1 MYKSV
6 WEVIHSLISE
16 SSLHGIPRILSSK
29 HWYQR
34 ALWLCLVLVTF
45 GFLVHQLYQL
55 SSNYNSYPIKTKV
68 SMKRTPLRFPS
79 ISFCNLNP
87 VKMSK
92 MNLIQ
97 GTDLYY
103 QILRIRNP
111 NDNLDMF
118 TNFSG
123 NNDVFGNYLYN
134 ENFNGNTDLYGNN
147 IYDQSATG
155 GESNTNDALK
165 HTYDDYGV
173 NFQDDLSL
181 LAKFLEYV
189 NSQISWKNDP
199 RSEDVKRFKILFQ
212 NVSK

>member
-1 MYKSV
+1 
-6 WEVIHSLISE
+6 
-16 SSLHGIPRILSSK
+16 
-29 HWYQR
+29 
-34 ALWLCLVLVTF
+34 
-45 GFLVHQLYQL
+45 
-55 SSNYNSYPIKTKV
+55 
-68 SMKRTPLRFPS
+68 MKRTPLRFPS

-123 NNDVFGNYLYN
+123 NNDVFGNNYLYN
-134 ENFNGNTDLYGNN
+134 ENFNGSTDLYGNN

-173 NFQDDLSL
+173 KLQDDLSL
-181 LAKFLEYV
+181 LTKFLEYV

>member
-1 MYKSV
+1 M
-6 WEVIHSLISE
+6 
-16 SSLHGIPRILSSK
+16 R
-29 HWYQR
+29 
-34 ALWLCLVLVTF
+34 
-45 GFLVHQLYQL
+45 
-55 SSNYNSYPIKTKV
+55 
-68 SMKRTPLRFPS
+68 RTPLKFPS

-111 NDNLDMF
+111 NDNSDMF
-118 TNFSG
+118 TNFTG
-123 NNDVFGNYLYN
+123 NNDVFGNNYLYN

>member
-1 MYKSV
+1 
-6 WEVIHSLISE
+6 
-16 SSLHGIPRILSSK
+16 
-29 HWYQR
+29 
-34 ALWLCLVLVTF
+34 
-45 GFLVHQLYQL
+45 
-55 SSNYNSYPIKTKV
+55 
-68 SMKRTPLRFPS
+68 MKRTPLRFPS

-118 TNFSG
+118 KNFSG
-123 NNDVFGNYLYN
+123 NNDVFGNNYLYN
-134 ENFNGNTDLYGNN
+134 ENLNGNTDLYGNN

-173 NFQDDLSL
+173 NLQDDLSL

>member
-45 GFLVHQLYQL
+45 GFLVNQLYQL

-134 ENFNGNTDLYGNN
+134 ENFNGSTDLYGNN